1 MYTEFYKLKD
11 MPFQLGPDPRFFY
24 GSSVHKK
31 AMAYLAYGLEQ
42 GEGFIVIT
50 GEVGAG
56 KSTLVAHLLSSLDST
71 KFVAAKIVMSQLDA
85 DNMLRMVASAYNLG
99 FEGADKATLL
109 HRLQEFFIANH
120 KQGRRCLLIV
130 DEVQNLTVGA
140 LEELR
145 MLSNV
150 QVGQRT
156 LLQSF
161 LVGQPEFRQTFS
173 SSELEQL
180 RQRVTA
186 YYHLA
191 PLDLAETHAYI
202 EHRLRTVGWNEDP
215 RFTDDAFQAIFE
227 RTEGVPR
234 RINTLCAR
242 LLLYGFLEELHEING
257 TAARQ
262 VAEELSEELAPVPA
276 MPLDAIPGAVAQ
288 VAPVTVQA
296 QPNPALPPAVPP
308 PAAALPSMDMLT
320 VNNQLLQV
328 MNNLMDMSR
337 RLAQLEGRM
346 AVVEGQLGK
355 HEARMRQMFQAAN
368 DYLERTKA

>member
-11 MPFQLGPDPRFFY
+11 MPFQLGPDPRFYF
-24 GSSVHKK
+24 GSSVHRK
-31 AMAYLAYGLEQ
+31 AMAYLSYGLEQ

-56 KSTLVAHLLSSLDST
+56 KSTLVAHLLSTLDST
-71 KFVAAKIVMSQLDA
+71 KYVAAKVVMTQLDA
-85 DNMLRMVASAYNLG
+85 DNMLRMAASAFGLG

-109 HRLQEFFIANH
+109 HRLQEFFVANY
-120 KQGRRCLLIV
+120 KAGRRCLLIV

-150 QVGQRT
+150 QVGQRM

-161 LVGQPEFRQTFS
+161 LVGQPEFRQTFAS
-173 SSELEQL
+173 PELEQL

-191 PLDLAETHAYI
+191 PLDEPETRAYV
-202 EHRLRTVGWNEDP
+202 EHRLATVGWKGDP
-215 RFTDDAFQAIFE
+215 QFSDEAFRAVFE

-234 RINTLCAR
+234 RINTLCSR
-242 LLLYGFLEELHEING
+242 LLLYGYLEELHEIDG
-257 TAARQ
+257 AATRQ
-262 VAEELSEELAPVPA
+262 VADELREELAPVPA
-276 MPLDAIPGAVAQ
+276 QPLAAKPGAAAPASGASPVASSAPSLDAFAV
-288 VAPVTVQA
+288 
-296 QPNPALPPAVPP
+296 N
-308 PAAALPSMDMLT
+308 S
-320 VNNQLLQV
+320 QLLQV
-328 MNNLMDMSR
+328 MNNLMDLSR
-337 RLAQLEGRM
+337 RLAGL
-346 AVVEGQLGK
+346 
-355 HEARMRQMFQAAN
+355 EARMAGVESQLARHETRMRSVFQAAN

>member
-42 GEGFIVIT
+42 GEGFIVVT
-50 GEVGAG
+50 GDVGAG
-56 KSTLVAHLLSSLDST
+56 KSTLVAHLLSSIDSG
-71 KFVAAKIVMSQLDA
+71 KFVAAKVVMSQLDA
-85 DNMLRMVASAYNLG
+85 DNMLRMVAAAFGLG

-109 HRLQEFFIANH
+109 YRLQEFFVANH
-120 KQGRRCLLIV
+120 KNGRRCLLVV
-130 DEVQNLTVGA
+130 DEVQNLSVGA

-150 QVGQRT
+150 QLGQKT

-161 LVGQPEFRQTFS
+161 LVGQPEFRQTFAS
-173 SSELEQL
+173 PELEQL

-191 PLDLAETHAYI
+191 PLDLDESRAYV
-202 EHRLRTVGWNEDP
+202 EHRLRTVGWTGDP
-215 RFTDDAFQAIFE
+215 NFTDDAFQAIFE

-234 RINTLCAR
+234 RINTLCSR
-242 LLLYGFLEELHEING
+242 LLLFGFLEELHEIDGNA
-257 TAARQ
+257 TRQ
-262 VAEELSEELAPVPA
+262 VAEELKEELAPVASQSLSSRPV
-276 MPLDAIPGAVAQ
+276 PGQQVVA
-288 VAPVTVQA
+288 APVTA
-296 QPNPALPPAVPP
+296 APAVIMPQ
-308 PAAALPSMDMLT
+308 AGSSMDMLA
-320 VNNQLLQV
+320 VNSQLLQV

-337 RLAQLEGRM
+337 RLAQIEGRM
-346 AVVEGQLGK
+346 GLVEAQLAK
-355 HEARMRQMFQAAN
+355 HETRIKSVFQAAN

>member
-1 MYTEFYKLKD
+1 MYTEFYKLND
-11 MPFQLGPDPRFFY
+11 MPFQLGPDPRFFF

-56 KSTLVAHLLSSLDST
+56 KSTLVAHLLSSLDGS

-85 DNMLRMVASAYNLG
+85 DNMLRMAASAFGLG

-109 HRLQEFFIANH
+109 HRLQEFFVANH

-130 DEVQNLTVGA
+130 DEVQNLSVGA

-161 LVGQPEFRQTFS
+161 LVGQPEFRQTFAS
-173 SSELEQL
+173 PELEQL

-191 PLDLAETHAYI
+191 PLDLAETRAYI
-202 EHRLRTVGWNEDP
+202 EHRLRTVGWNNDP
-215 RFTDDAFQAIFE
+215 HFTDDAFQAIFE
-227 RTEGVPR
+227 RSEGVPR
-234 RINTLCAR
+234 RINTLAAR
-242 LLLYGFLEELHEING
+242 MLLFGFLEELHQIDG
-257 TAARQ
+257 KATRQ
-262 VAEELSEELAPVPA
+262 VADELADELAPVPSTPIA
-276 MPLDAIPGAVAQ
+276 AKPGVVPVAVAAP
-288 VAPVTVQA
+288 APVVVA
-296 QPNPALPPAVPP
+296 HMPAPA
-308 PAAALPSMDMLT
+308 PAAAAPSMDMLAI
-320 VNNQLLQV
+320 NNQLLQV

-346 AVVEGQLGK
+346 AVVEGQLAK
-355 HEARMRQMFQAAN
+355 HETRMRSVFQAAN

>member
-31 AMAYLAYGLEQ
+31 AMAYLTYGLEQ

-56 KSTLVAHLLSSLDST
+56 KSTLVAHLLSTLDGT
-71 KFVAAKIVMSQLDA
+71 KYVAAKVVMSQLDA
-85 DNMLRMVASAYNLG
+85 DNMLRMVASAFGLG

-109 HRLQEFFIANH
+109 HRMQEFFIANH

-130 DEVQNLTVGA
+130 DEVQNLSVGA

-161 LVGQPEFRQTFS
+161 LVGQPEFRRTFAS
-173 SSELEQL
+173 PELEQL

-191 PLDLAETHAYI
+191 PLDLEETRSYI
-202 EHRLRTVGWNEDP
+202 EHRLHTVGWANDP
-215 RFTDDAFQAIFE
+215 QLTDDAFQAIFE

-234 RINTLCAR
+234 RVNTLCSR
-242 LLLYGFLEELHEING
+242 LLLYGFLEELHEIDGNA
-257 TAARQ
+257 TRQ
-262 VAEELSEELAPVPA
+262 VADELKEELAPVPA
-276 MPLDAIPGAVAQ
+276 QPIAAKPTAVAAPAP
-288 VAPVTVQA
+288 APVA
-296 QPNPALPPAVPP
+296 MPPM
-308 PAAALPSMDMLT
+308 AAAPAMPSMDMMA

-346 AVVEGQLGK
+346 TLVEGQLAK
-355 HEARMRQMFQAAN
+355 HETRMRSVFQAAN